1 MSSRPIA
8 RSPDLK
14 RLRDE
19 GYEIEIDSGY
29 LVLHHVPYVT
39 SAKKVAYGT
48 LFAPLELSDDRAQ
61 KPARHVVLFAG
72 EYPCNMDG
80 SEISQIRHKN
90 EAHHIRKG
98 LVAQY
103 AFSNKPKGGYADFY
117 DKMTR
122 YVDIISAPARGI
134 DPTATAKTFKVISS
148 EEDAPVFHYLDTSSS
163 RAGITVVS
171 DKLKGLR
178 IGIIGLGGTGSYVLD
193 LVAKT
198 HVKEIHVFD
207 ADRYLQHNAFRSPG
221 AASREALEGA
231 PLKVTYYDRVYSAMR
246 TGIVPHACRIDASNA
261 HLLDGLDFA
270 FVCVDTGESRRTIM
284 AALQAREIPFVD
296 VGMGVL
302 LLDEQ
307 AALVA
312 TVRVTAVT
320 KRKSDH
326 VGRRVS
332 VSDAGDDDYRTNIQ
346 TGELNAANAALAV
359 LKWKKIFG
367 VYQDLEQ
374 EHHSSYSTNNHLLTR
389 DEAPDA
395 A

>member
-19 GYEIEIDSGY
+19 GYEIEIYSSY
-29 LVLHHVPYVT
+29 LLLHHVPYVT

-48 LFAPLELSDDRAQ
+48 LISPLELSDDRAQ
-61 KPARHVVLFAG
+61 KPESHTVLFTG
-72 EYPCNMDG
+72 EHPCNIDG
-80 SEISQIRHKN
+80 SQIPQIRHTP
-90 EAHHIRKG
+90 
-98 LVAQY
+98 VAQQIREGVV
-103 AFSNKPKGGYADFY
+103 AQHSFSNKPAGGYTDYFA
-117 DKMTR
+117 KMTR

-134 DPTATAKTFKVISS
+134 DPAATARTFKVIPS
-148 EEDAPVFHYLDTSSS
+148 EEEASVFRYLDTSSS
-163 RAGITVVS
+163 RAGITAVS

-193 LVAKT
+193 FVAKT
-198 HVKEIHVFD
+198 HVKEIHLFD

-221 AASREALEGA
+221 AASPEVLDGA
-231 PLKVTYYDRVYSAMR
+231 PYKVTHYERMYSAMR
-246 TGIVPHACRIDASNA
+246 TGIVPHPCRIDASNV

-270 FVCVDTGESRRTIM
+270 FVCVDKGESRQTIM
-284 AALQAREIPFVD
+284 AAFQARGIPFVD
-296 VGMGVL
+296 VGMGVML
-302 LLDEQ
+302 IDEESS
-307 AALVA
+307 LVG

-326 VGRRVS
+326 IGRRVS
-332 VSDAGDDDYRTNIQ
+332 VADAGDDDYRTNIQ
-346 TGELNAANAALAV
+346 IVELNAANAAFAV
-359 LKWKKIFG
+359 VKWKKIFG